1 MGALHATRHALLKDK
16 ATRRPTL
23 VWLASV
29 VDANMELA
37 KMSPDPWKASTSGF
51 MFNLAWV
58 MLRLSEPFTADVAK
72 AFQRLTPDYVA
83 DPVGSL
89 LNLGDHETRMSATT
103 ETVEA
108 FAAEVAERRASG
120 AGASGSAAGER

>member
-1 MGALHATRHALLKDK
+1 MGALHATLHALLKDK

-89 LNLGDHETRMSATT
+89 LNLGDHETRMRQNLKSI
-103 ETVEA
+103 
-108 FAAEVAERRASG
+108 
-120 AGASGSAAGER
+120 